1 MRHLLAADW
10 VRFGRR
16 LDLRLLVALVP
27 VVLAIMFV
35 SEYNSVTTPPNM
47 NGFVVDP
54 PDPVFEAQ
62 MRAEMLADWGRQVA
76 QSLPAFAFPA
86 SLVKVA
92 GNLGPMMLLSI
103 YLVTALVA
111 GEFEWATV
119 RTLHLT
125 SSRGQTMGVRVAAI
139 IGLVG
144 LVMAIGLVFAAIIPF
159 LLTFQGRP
167 LQDFAAPVPNLWSDV
182 GIRMLIVLP
191 FIAVPALMAILAR
204 SIALAFLLTVLVL
217 AADLAITGAPIWPS
231 TPLPWLPALTISGSI
246 SRVLGGPDVPLA
258 SVAPIAVSVG
268 ALVAWA
274 VVPVL
279 LAIARFR
286 GMDLDE

>member
-1 MRHLLAADW
+1 MRRLLAADW
-10 VRFGRR
+10 VRFGHRG
-16 LDLRLLVALVP
+16 DLRFLVLLVP

-35 SEYNSVTTPPNM
+35 ADYNSVTTPPQFS
-47 NGFVVDP
+47 GFVVDP
-54 PDPVFEAQ
+54 PDPVFEAE
-62 MRAEMLADWGRQVA
+62 MRAQMLADWEQQVA
-76 QSLPAFAFPA
+76 RSLPAYAFPA
-86 SLVKVA
+86 SLVHVA
-92 GNLGPMMLLSI
+92 GNLGPVALLAI
-103 YLVTALVA
+103 YLAIALVA

-125 SSRGQTMGVRVAAI
+125 SSRGRTMGVRVAVTA
-139 IGLVG
+139 GLVG

-167 LQDFAAPVPNLWSDV
+167 LQEFAAPVPNLWADM
-182 GIRMLIVLP
+182 GIRLLIVLP
-191 FIAVPALMAILAR
+191 FVAVPALMAILAR
-204 SIALAFLLTVLVL
+204 SIALAFLLTVLVF

-231 TPLPWLPALTISGSI
+231 TPMPWLPALTVSGSI

-258 SVAPIAVSVG
+258 SVAPIAASVG
-268 ALVAWA
+268 ALVVWS

-286 GMDLDE
+286 RMDLDE